1 MLAFRTAPRDWL
13 GVRARAPSELV
24 EVVIGREPDALE
36 QEVHGTILP
45 SPSGAATARERRA
58 WRRSV
63 RAARRRP
70 SDASGRS
77 ADEARPGPRGSRIE
91 ALPLCSDR
99 DPMKLRLVFCLV
111 AAGACSTSKTAAPDA
126 PGATRAPRHAAL
138 PVPPLVAHAPR
149 VADFDVEHYALELA
163 LDPAA
168 RSIGGT
174 CTVRFWPR
182 VDGLAKVELDLVG
195 LDVTAARGV
204 DGRALAFE
212 QDEDSVD
219 VELARPLATTEFA
232 QVSIDYSGV
241 PVRGLYFVG
250 DEGSG
255 PTHVYTQGECEDARY
270 WFPCYDFPNDRA
282 TSELA
287 VTLPPKWTSIAAGT
301 RIDRRELDGGRTRE
315 HWSMDTPHPTY
326 LVTLCAGEF
335 AVTEGRW
342 QNVPLYFVV
351 PPKLAPLA
359 ERTFAETDE
368 VLTFLS
374 DVTGFRYPYPK
385 YAQTCVDD
393 FRFGG
398 MENISATTLTDDC
411 LRDELGLRDGTTTSL
426 IAHEAAHQWFGD
438 LLTCADW
445 SHIWLNE
452 GFATYMDLLYVEAT
466 RGPDVFHE
474 RLRGTLESY
483 LAGDVG
489 ARRRPTVWNV
499 YREPFDLFFDG
510 QTYPGGALRLHH
522 LRFVL
527 GDEVFFKGL
536 REYVWS
542 NAGRS
547 VVTEDFQRAME
558 RASGED
564 LQWFFDQWFHSK
576 GYPEFSVSWE
586 WDEDASAIVLDV
598 EQVQDSA
605 DGTPSVFRAPVE
617 VCFGADDRTESLC
630 VEITKRRET
639 LRLHTSTRPAWL
651 AFDPHVRMPR
661 VAALAYDADEAR
673 ALTRSV
679 DASVRMLG
687 AVGLAAIARDAAQPA
702 DERAAALGPLAALVG
717 TESNE
722 QSEAVRRL
730 AALALA
736 VAGEARVASRLPEVA
751 SASTGDAGPGLE
763 VVFESLKRLSAV
775 DPSATVRAAAWESL
789 AAFLPNDDVVE
800 RARREVL
807 EAGFSWQTR
816 IQAARL
822 VALAEQEK
830 GREHARAW
838 LERCLAIPSPHGEF
852 QAGLLG
858 VLGELEGERAL
869 DVFQR
874 WLDDERAPD
883 QARQA
888 AARALGAHGRAV
900 KSTRVVLERHLDAHE
915 FQRTGAVLD
924 ALFQLG
930 DAASI
935 PAIRRFAEQPL
946 DARQR
951 RACERILSANWA
963 SHSAG
968 G

>member
-1 MLAFRTAPRDWL
+1 
-13 GVRARAPSELV
+13 
-24 EVVIGREPDALE
+24 
-36 QEVHGTILP
+36 
-45 SPSGAATARERRA
+45 
-58 WRRSV
+58 
-63 RAARRRP
+63 
-70 SDASGRS
+70 
-77 ADEARPGPRGSRIE
+77 
-91 ALPLCSDR
+91 
-99 DPMKLRLVFCLV
+99 MKLRLVLCLV
-111 AAGACSTSKTAAPDA
+111 AAGACSTSKTAAPAASGA
-126 PGATRAPRHAAL
+126 PGATRAARHAAL
-138 PVPPLVAHAPR
+138 AVPPLVAHEPR
-149 VADFDVEHYALELA
+149 IADFDVEHYALELT
-163 LDPAA
+163 LDPAT
-168 RSIGGT
+168 RSIAGT
-174 CTVRFWPR
+174 CTVRLWPR
-182 VDGLAKVELDLVG
+182 IERLGQFELDLVG
-195 LDVTAARGV
+195 LDVSAVRDA
-204 DGRALAFE
+204 DGRALEFE
-212 QDEDSVD
+212 QDEDSIAI
-219 VELARPLATTEFA
+219 ELARSLSPDEFA
-232 QVSIDYSGV
+232 RVSIDYSGS
-241 PVRGLYFVG
+241 PARGLYFVG
-250 DEGSG
+250 DEGEG

-282 TSELA
+282 TSEIA

-301 RIDRRELDGGRTRE
+301 RIDRRELDGGRARE
-315 HWSMDTPHPTY
+315 HWSMNTPHPTY

-335 AVTEGRW
+335 TVTEARW
-342 QNVPLYFVV
+342 QNVPLLFAV

-359 ERTFAETDE
+359 ERTFEETDE

-466 RGPDVFHE
+466 RSADVFHE

-483 LAGDVG
+483 LGGDVG

-527 GDEVFFKGL
+527 GDELFFKGL

-558 RASGED
+558 RASGQD
-564 LQWFFDQWFHSK
+564 LEAFFQQWFHSK
-576 GYPEFSVSWE
+576 GYPEFSVSWK
-586 WDEDASAIVLDV
+586 WDEDAKELVVDV

-605 DGTPSVFRAPVE
+605 DGTPAVFRAPVE
-617 VCFGADDRTESLC
+617 VLFGAGKD
-630 VEITKRRET
+630 VQTKRLQVTKRQET
-639 LRLHTSTRPAWL
+639 FRIGADVQPNWL
-651 AFDPHVRMPR
+651 AFDPRLCLPR
-661 VAALAYDADEAR
+661 RADVEYEPDEAGWLM
-673 ALTRSV
+673 ASAE
-679 DASVRMLG
+679 ASVAELG
-687 AVGLAAIARDAAQPA
+687 ARELARIARDTS
-702 DERAAALGPLAALVG
+702 AALDDRAYALVRLTSYG
-717 TESNE
+717 SRHA
-722 QSEAVRRL
+722 SAAVRRISAL
-730 AALALA
+730 AAVVSTDPDVARRTEALVRQTTGA
-736 VAGEARVASRLPEVA
+736 EVESGA
-751 SASTGDAGPGLE
+751 AELE
-763 VVFESLKRLSAV
+763 VLRELTVL
-775 DPSATVRAAAWESL
+775 DPEASVRAAAWEAL
-789 AAFLPNDDVVE
+789 AAFPPSTELVD
-800 RARREVL
+800 RAKREVL

-822 VALAEQEK
+822 VALAEAK
-830 GREHARAW
+830 RGAEHARAW
-838 LERCLAIPSPHGEF
+838 LGQCLAIPSPHGEF
-852 QAGLLG
+852 QAGILG

-900 KSTRVVLERHLDAHE
+900 KTTRIVLERHLDAHE

-935 PAIRRFAEQPL
+935 PAVRRFAEQPL

-963 SHSAG
+963 SNATG